1 MGWAG
6 RKGGTYRLGRETS
19 WVGATL
25 WVEQGVR
32 NRERGFL
39 GSGFRCCVGGGVDM
53 GWVGEREEVRVR
65 VWARRICIRCGAGLA
80 RMGRRFVPYC
90 TWVER

>member
-1 MGWAG
+1 MEWAG

-25 WVEQGVR
+25 WVEQRVR
-32 NRERGFL
+32 IRERGFL
-39 GSGFRCCVGGGVDM
+39 GSVFRCCVGGGGDM

-65 VWARRICIRCGAGLA
+65 FGQRRICIRCGAGLA
-80 RMGRRFVPYC
+80 RMERRFEGLVQ
-90 TWVER
+90 